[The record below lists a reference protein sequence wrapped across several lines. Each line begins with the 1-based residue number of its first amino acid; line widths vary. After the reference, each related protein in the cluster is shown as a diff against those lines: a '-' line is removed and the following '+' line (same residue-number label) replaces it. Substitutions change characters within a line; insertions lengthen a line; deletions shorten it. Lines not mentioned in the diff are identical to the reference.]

1 MREPG
6 VKCSRQQGQQVP
18 SSADV
23 RGTARRPV
31 QLECSV
37 RWGGAESYQTS
48 LAVVRT

>member
-23 RGTARRPV
+23 QETARRPV
-31 QLECSV
+31 RLECSV
-37 RWGGAESYQTS
+37 QWGGARSYRTL